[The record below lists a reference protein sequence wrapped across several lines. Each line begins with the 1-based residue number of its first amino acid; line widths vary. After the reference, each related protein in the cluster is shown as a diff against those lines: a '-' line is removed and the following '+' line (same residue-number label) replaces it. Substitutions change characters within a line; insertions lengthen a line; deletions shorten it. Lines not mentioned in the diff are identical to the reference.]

1 MMLHV
6 AALLVAGSATLD
18 DDGAL
23 SATRIPTTCYEIAA
37 VPLAAEIPV
46 ILVVHARAGGDYDP
60 QLYIVVKDP
69 AGAKR
74 GVVQASWHW
83 PDEGDRPS
91 KYRCFTQNIPFEIE
105 RDGEYTIGVY
115 YDAEGMIDMATPIPV
130 SMILTPTKAAGT
142 NGDSPEESLQL
153 GGI

>member
-1 MMLHV
+1 MLHV

-23 SATRIPTTCYEIAA
+23 SATRIPITCYEIDAI
-37 VPLAAEIPV
+37 PLSAEVPV

-69 AGAKR
+69 AGVKR
-74 GVVQASWHW
+74 GSFEATWHW
-83 PDEGDRPS
+83 PDEDGKPS
-91 KYRCFTQNIPFEIE
+91 KYRCFTQQVPFEIE

-130 SMILTPTKAAGT
+130 SMTLNPTNAAAA
-142 NGDSPEESLQL
+142 NGDSPEESRRF
-153 GGI
+153 GGL